1 MCPRADIMKYM
12 FRLLFVLTCCC
23 FLHVHSY
30 AQHDTIP
37 PPKILDSLSTDT
49 VKPKAP
55 DAKDSVIVT
64 KLKDTVAVKK
74 RSPARTAALF
84 SAILPGAGQAY
95 NRKYWKMP
103 LVYGALAI
111 PIYTFTD
118 NLKWFQRTRYAFNVL
133 YNKDTNNYKNVYP
146 QLKPF
151 VQAGDLSGLKNYRG
165 EFRKNVDYSVLAFL
179 LLWGLNVV
187 DAAVDGHMK
196 DFNVSDDLSI
206 QLNPGFSPTAN
217 TAGLSIIMKIGK
229 RPGTKHFYAT
239 R

>member
-37 PPKILDSLSTDT
+37 PPKIIDSLSTDT

-111 PIYTFTD
+111 SICTFTD
-118 NLKWFQRTRYAFNVL
+118 NLKWFQEPDMHTMY
-133 YNKDTNNYKNVYP
+133 YTIKYK
-146 QLKPF
+146 QL
-151 VQAGDLSGLKNYRG
+151 
-165 EFRKNVDYSVLAFL
+165 
-179 LLWGLNVV
+179 
-187 DAAVDGHMK
+187 
-196 DFNVSDDLSI
+196 
-206 QLNPGFSPTAN
+206 
-217 TAGLSIIMKIGK
+217 
-229 RPGTKHFYAT
+229 
-239 R
+239 